1 MPKHQAS
8 IHQSLA
14 HGVVAA
20 AAIAALAFGVLYGT
34 FAAADTDPYGYLS
47 EAEVLARGSLRIDQR
62 SLQDVPWPNAEATFS
77 PFGWRP
83 ATVHGFIVP
92 IYAPGLPV
100 VMAALQRLFGRPGA
114 FYAVPILGA
123 LAVWAAGRLGT
134 VVHSGFVGASSAVL
148 LATSPTFLRH
158 LVQPVS
164 DVPTMAWWTVS
175 LALASAGGNAAAFGA
190 GSAASM
196 AILTRPNLVPLAVIA
211 GILAL
216 IPRSGDEKSG
226 RNGLLRML
234 FLVVGVVPGCVAIGV
249 VNWLSNG
256 SPLLS
261 GYGTLDY
268 LYSFAN
274 VVPNLDRYPRWL
286 WEQETPFI
294 YLAILAPLAARW
306 RAAYAGQLRPGHLAA
321 LLIFALT
328 TLLLYLPFSV
338 FGRTEWDYLR
348 FILPGIPA
356 LIVLSIAAMVDIG
369 TRVLPRK
376 LRVVG
381 VLTPLIVILGLYH
394 VRLAARTG
402 TFAIAISEKRYV
414 DVGRYI
420 ALATPPGAAFIA
432 GLHSGTIRYYADRL
446 TLRYDQIEP
455 DWLDRTLAYMGSHGH
470 PTYIVVEEGEESIF
484 RNRFGSRSTYGQL
497 DWPASVERFEP
508 IHVRIYNPDDRARY
522 LAGEAIITADIGFV
536 GQPRLHQQGLEKSP

>member
-1 MPKHQAS
+1 MRKHQAS

-20 AAIAALAFGVLYGT
+20 AAIAALAVGVLYGT

-92 IYAPGLPV
+92 IYAPGLPL
-100 VMAALQRLFGRPGA
+100 VMAAFQRVFGRPGA
-114 FYAVPILGA
+114 FCAVPILGA
-123 LAVWAAGRLGT
+123 LAVWAVGRLGT
-134 VVHSGFVGASSAVL
+134 VVHSSFVGASSAVL

-164 DVPTMAWWTVS
+164 DVPTMAWWTLS
-175 LALASAGGNAAAFGA
+175 LALASAGGKAAALGA

-196 AILTRPNLVPLAVIA
+196 AILTRPNLVPLAVIP
-211 GILAL
+211 GILVL
-216 IPRSGDEKSG
+216 LPRAADAKSG
-226 RNGLLRML
+226 GNGTVSLLL
-234 FLVVGVVPGCVAIGV
+234 LIAGVVPGCVAIGV

-286 WEQETPFI
+286 WEQETPLI
-294 YLAILAPLAARW
+294 YLALLAPLAVRW
-306 RAAYAGQLRPGHLAA
+306 RGAHTAQPRSGHMTA
-321 LLIFALT
+321 LLFFALA

-356 LIVLSIAAMVDIG
+356 LIVLSMAVMVDIA
-369 TRVLPRK
+369 TRFLPRK
-376 LRVVG
+376 LRMAG
-381 VLTPLIVILGLYH
+381 VLAPVIVILGLYH
-394 VRLAARTG
+394 VRMAAQMG
-402 TFAIAISEKRYV
+402 TFTAAISEKRYV

-420 ALATPPGAAFIA
+420 ALATPREAAFIS
-432 GLHSGTIRYYADRL
+432 GLHSGTIRYYAERL
-446 TLRYDQIEP
+446 TIRYDQIEP
-455 DWLDRTLAYMGSHGH
+455 DWLDRTIAYMGSHGH

-484 RNRFGSRSTYGQL
+484 RNRFGSSSTFGRL

-508 IHVRIYNPDDRARY
+508 IHVRIYDPDDRARY
-522 LAGEAIITADIGFV
+522 LAGGAIITADIGFV
-536 GQPRLHQQGLEKSP
+536 GQPRLHQQGRDKSP